1 MRLIFGSQAGFTNI
15 FYDVFK
21 YLKDSSNHIDDSIF
35 FVSDSDY
42 FYGAKVNKLFEK
54 NQNIKLLKEWDS
66 TSKKNISLEK
76 NRFNFLKNKYKDLNL
91 WDAIVCDRRLMFGA
105 NAKFNQNYN
114 SRYSNEQLINIIYH
128 TIDEIDSMLSSSDEM
143 CVITPIPACYYDY
156 LLYFSAKVNKKKY
169 LQLKF
174 SKIENRIFF
183 SSFFNGT
190 CPPILSDSYQKNFK
204 NGINGSYIHEVDK
217 YFNKATKE
225 KPLYEG
231 VVLESN
237 SWFDYLNAFKS
248 DFFGGVIKKLFN
260 PKLLLRLSDPHVPP
274 FHSDFISKYIIKPF
288 RRNNIKYI
296 TRKRTV
302 TLDEMKQFEA
312 YFYPMHSEPEIA
324 ISVYGKNWQ
333 NQIELIRKIAQSIPL
348 GAILVVKEHP
358 RSLGYRSLS
367 YYKAL
372 LRIPNVFFI
381 NPDTSTR
388 DVINNSKLVFVLSGF
403 VGFEALLL
411 KKPVIAFGD
420 VMYSCISDLMIKKCT
435 DTSKLN
441 HLINEIRSTYRFS
454 ERSLKSY
461 ISAIYENTEGIDFY
475 SSLLSKKGR
484 HSVGSDKSYEDQIK
498 LLSNFI
504 YSKLNN

>member
-1 MRLIFGSQAGFTNI
+1 MKLVFGSQGGFTNI
-15 FYDVFK
+15 FYDVFQ
-21 YLKDSSNHIDDSIF
+21 YLKDSTNYVDDSIF

-42 FYGAKVNKLFEK
+42 FYGSKINKFFEK
-54 NQNIKLLKEWDS
+54 NHNPQLLKEWDF
-66 TSKKNISLEK
+66 TSKKSIALEK
-76 NRFNFLKNKYKDLNL
+76 NRFNFLKHKYKDLNL
-91 WDAIVCDRRLMFGA
+91 WDAIVCDRRLMFGS
-105 NAKFNQNYN
+105 NAKFIQNYN
-114 SRYSNEQLINIIYH
+114 SRYSNEQLTNIIYH
-128 TIDEIDSMLSSSDEM
+128 TIDAIDSILSSSDDM

-183 SSFFNGT
+183 SPFFNGT
-190 CPPILSDSYQKNFK
+190 CPPIISDSYQKNLE
-204 NGINGSYIHEVDK
+204 NGINESYKNQVDK
-217 YFNKATKE
+217 YFNKATKK

-231 VVLESN
+231 VILESN
-237 SWFDYLNAFKS
+237 SWLDYFNSFKS
-248 DFFGGVIKKLFN
+248 DLFGGVIKKFLS
-260 PKLLLRLSDPHVPP
+260 PKLRLRLSDPHVPP

-288 RRNNIKYI
+288 RKNNIKYI

-302 TLDEMKQFEA
+302 TLEEMKQIES

-324 ISVYGKNWQ
+324 ISVYGKDWQ
-333 NQIELIRKIAQSIPL
+333 NQIELIRKMAQSIPL
-348 GAILVVKEHP
+348 GSILVVKEHP

-388 DVINNSKLVFVLSGF
+388 DVINNSNLVFVLSGF

-411 KKPVIAFGD
+411 NKPVIAFGD

-441 HLINEIRSTYRFS
+441 QLINEIISNYKFS
-454 ERSLKSY
+454 EKSLKSY

-484 HSVGSDKSYEDQIK
+484 HSIGTDKSYEEQIK

-504 YSKLNN
+504 YSKLI